1 MVEKIKNIVVFVRDF
16 EAARLFYRD
25 WLALPVGQQ
34 TEYMMEFLPGTGT
47 QLGVALAMHEAAQ
60 KLVGRHTGI
69 TFNVKGLEELCTRL
83 QEKGARFTEPLESTP
98 WGKMAVVA
106 DPDGNEFAL
115 VES

>member
-1 MVEKIKNIVVFVRDF
+1 MVEKIKNIVVFVRDIQ
-16 EAARLFYRD
+16 AARIFYREGLG
-25 WLALPVGQQ
+25 LAPGQE

-69 TFNVKGLEELCTRL
+69 TFNVKGLEELCARL
-83 QEKGARFTEPLESTP
+83 QEKGARFTEPLERTP
-98 WGKMAVVA
+98 YGKMAVVA

-115 VES
+115 VEA

>member
-16 EAARLFYRD
+16 QAARTFYRE
-25 WLALPVGQQ
+25 ALGLPPGQE
-34 TEYMMEFLPGTGT
+34 TEMMMEFFPGSGT
-47 QLGVALAMHEAAQ
+47 QLGVALALHDAAQ

-69 TFNVKGLEELCTRL
+69 TLNVKGLEEFCARL
-83 QEKGARFTEPLESTP
+83 TEKGARFTEPLEKTP

-106 DPDGNEFAL
+106 DPDGNEYAL